1 MLRALDSSSS
11 TMPMGLGQQAPV
23 CTEPASSS
31 VDWRVEH
38 LLRGLRESLT
48 PCLTRHIVT
57 GCETSGVCVR
67 PEAWWEMG
75 IGQKGLKRG
84 LLGQGAGN

>member
-38 LLRGLRESLT
+38 LLRGPEGVTHSL
-48 PCLTRHIVT
+48 PYPSHCDWL
-57 GCETSGVCVR
+57 
-67 PEAWWEMG
+67 
-75 IGQKGLKRG
+75 
-84 LLGQGAGN
+84 